1 MDNNGCNKTT
11 DQYVRVFAIWFIVL
25 LETKMCCNHTWKVP
39 RLSSKSASID
49 QTFNDLYTL
58 FWTGSDASKYS
69 AFLEGMA
76 VAFCNQY
83 H

>member
-1 MDNNGCNKTT
+1 ML
-11 DQYVRVFAIWFIVL
+11 RVFGIWFFVFL
-25 LETKMCCNHTWKVP
+25 YYWKLETKVCGDHTWKVP

-69 AFLEGMA
+69 AFLDGMA